1 MELTPEQYAEAQERA
16 KALQEKGTFNARA
29 AVNNATYPAD
39 QIDVYSDA
47 RVAHEVNV
55 AAHEAALARGV
66 AQNAFAELVRQAAE
80 NGTVESDPEAEAKED
95 ATYKALDAEAT
106 ELEAKVAELL
116 PGLEASKL
124 TFHLRGLAPKQWRLI
139 HSLGR
144 KEIKA
149 PVRRHFENG
158 EDGDEAFQAEEVE
171 RNILRNAWI
180 NNACIA
186 PAIVKVV
193 NPKGEEDTGVW
204 TVDDVATIDDTYLES
219 EYAKLKNLMEQLTF
233 ANTLFQRAIEQDA
246 DFLPRR

>member
-1 MELTPEQYAEAQERA
+1 MSKTVDDRIEEL
-16 KALQEKGTFNARA
+16 KDKGTFNARA
-29 AVNNATYPAD
+29 AVNNATYPVD

-47 RVAHEVNV
+47 RVAHAVNV
-55 AAHEAALARGV
+55 AAHEAALARGA
-66 AQNAFAELVRQAAE
+66 AQNAFAAAVKTAAE
-80 NGTVESDPEAEAKED
+80 HATVESDPEAEAAGDPIFK
-95 ATYKALDAEAT
+95 KLDAEAS
-106 ELEAKVAELL
+106 ELEAEVVDLL

-149 PVRRHFENG
+149 PVRKHFPNG

-180 NNACIA
+180 NNSCIA
-186 PAIVKVV
+186 SAIVKVV
-193 NPKGEEDTGVW
+193 NPAGEEDTSVW
-204 TVDDVATIDDTYLES
+204 TVDDVANIDDTYLES
-219 EYAKLKNLMEQLTF
+219 EYNKLLSLMQQLTF
-233 ANTLFQRAIEQDA
+233 ANTLFQKAIQQDA